1 MALIWWMMSFTAA
14 AWVLG
19 LATPVLAATVMPIE
33 LPIEL
38 MGSVTVSPAPGEP
51 PFPTHVA
58 THGGSERKGRVGGG
72 GAVGGGGDS
81 QPITSNQVVVIC
93 VLDRHGSFTLGK
105 PGYAQGNNGN
115 DGRWVTGT
123 VSADGKSVRCPVPSA
138 TTAGNTT
145 VGLAFVAS
153 GVDKTSGIDATQATG
168 PFPPADPRWALASLR
183 HFAVFQPAFSRRP
196 YVRESM
202 GAVVAEVDTSLAGQK
217 LVVNISLPNGV
228 VSRQVVGPR
237 TGVRI
242 KYANNHATPSRV
254 CRNNHCRRDYSC
266 LLYITLRPRT
276 NMHSP
281 LPIPPS
287 QLPHLTTLIITI
299 MMRWLR
305 AHRVDFSLA
314 DLPPT
319 MWTMVN
325 ISLTLPDGTIVAHPR
340 VLARASPERVPL
352 GTTVFQ
358 VDHESASLLR
368 DGIPFVANGWFAGG
382 YDGESAGT
390 PPALRRRGLLLPL
403 PQARAGNASYDEEK
417 THSALEQAS
426 MVTEWGRQGVTFIR
440 LVNAILFCVV
450 ARLQHDVLTHT

>member
-1 MALIWWMMSFTAA
+1 MAFTTAA
-14 AWVLG
+14 CVLG
-19 LATPVLAATVMPIE
+19 LATPALAATVMPIE

-38 MGSVTVSPAPGEP
+38 MGAVTVRPAEGEP
-51 PFPTHVA
+51 PFPTHSRIEGK
-58 THGGSERKGRVGGG
+58 GGAVVVGGG
-72 GAVGGGGDS
+72 GGGRDPFTRNQLAV
-81 QPITSNQVVVIC
+81 VC

-123 VSADGKSVRCPVPSA
+123 VSADGTSVRCPVPSA

-145 VGLAFVAS
+145 IGLAFVAS
-153 GVDKTSGIDATQATG
+153 GIDKTSSIDATQATE

-202 GAVVAEVDTSLAGQK
+202 GAVVAEVDASLAGQK
-217 LVVNISLPNGV
+217 LVANISLPNAV

-242 KYANNHATPSRV
+242 KYEINHAAPSRLCHNFQ
-254 CRNNHCRRDYSC
+254 CRKTGSCRLC
-266 LLYITLRPRT
+266 IPLRPRP
-276 NMHSP
+276 NMYSP
-281 LPIPPS
+281 LLIPPS
-287 QLPHLTTLIITI
+287 HPPH
-299 MMRWLR
+299 MMSTSLVKIFTMHGNQH

-314 DLPPT
+314 DLPRT

-325 ISLTLPDGTIVAHPR
+325 ISLTLPDGTVVAHPR

-358 VDHESASLLR
+358 VNHESASLLR

-390 PPALRRRGLLLPL
+390 PPAWRRPGISLPL
-403 PQARAGNASYDEEK
+403 PHTRAGNASYDEEK
-417 THSALEQAS
+417 AHSALEQAS

-440 LVNAILFCVV
+440 
-450 ARLQHDVLTHT
+450 